1 MVLLLI
7 VGIFFDTFHSFFI
20 ISLGSDIF
28 ISSYLSCFVISF
40 RQKMNIF
47 LCEVVCLLLRP
58 LDDSGDIL
66 PVSSLSALLSG
77 PEAVTALV
85 RLRLNL
91 LAGEWWENPARG
103 CEIFNMIRDRRIT
116 EQDAPSLSSY
126 LCSYISATPGVRS
139 LEDVRSAVTG
149 RQFTFS
155 CRVLTEDGSWEV
167 SYSVDL

>member
-1 MVLLLI
+1 M
-7 VGIFFDTFHSFFI
+7 T
-20 ISLGSDIF
+20 
-28 ISSYLSCFVISF
+28 
-40 RQKMNIF
+40 
-47 LCEVVCLLLRP
+47 LRP
-58 LDDSGDIL
+58 LDASGDIL

-103 CEIFNMIRDRRIT
+103 CEIFNMLRERRLT

-139 LEDVRSAVTG
+139 LEDVRAAVTG

-155 CRVLTEDGSWEV
+155 CRVLTEDGSGDI
-167 SYSVDL
+167 SYTADF